1 MAGPL
6 SSEEIEDVV
15 SSVRRL
21 VSNELSP
28 RRLSR
33 DLGADRLLL
42 TPALRVVSEISPL
55 APLVVGEKS
64 ALEPVPDPE
73 PVEVAQTFDDA
84 VELIE
89 AEWEDEIWLGKD
101 TAPLGEVAL
110 GAEEAEVLARPNAS
124 DADAM
129 TEAEAVWIEPQSS
142 APIPLQ
148 PLRARAESLA
158 ARLAAGEVHRPATAE
173 GQQALAEERI
183 ADDPQMQDIAQMP
196 AGSTLPEDA
205 PLDAP
210 ATADPAP
217 EPEVMSDLPEGA
229 SGDETALDAVSA
241 PDTLSQRMPTEIID
255 ADGTPLAVLDEAAL
269 QEIVRQMIR
278 EELQGDLG
286 ERITRN
292 VRKLVRAEI
301 NRALMARDLD

>member
-28 RRLSR
+28 RRVSR
-33 DLGADRLLL
+33 DLGSDRLLL
-42 TPALRVVSEISPL
+42 TPSLRVVSELSPL
-55 APLVVGEKS
+55 APLVLAEEAAVAPPSE
-64 ALEPVPDPE
+64 PE
-73 PVEVAQTFDDA
+73 PAIPETVEAKADDA

-89 AEWEDEIWLGKD
+89 AEWEDEIWVEPEV
-101 TAPLGEVAL
+101 AALGEVAL
-110 GAEEAEVLARPNAS
+110 AAEEAEVLAGGE
-124 DADAM
+124 DADPVLAAATDDLDEASVEDAAG
-129 TEAEAVWIEPQSS
+129 TEEAAVIDDGRPDERLVDEAVAPPVEAPTAEAAEPV
-142 APIPLQ
+142 AED
-148 PLRARAESLA
+148 RAHSVPPQDRAEP
-158 ARLAAGEVHRPATAE
+158 R
-173 GQQALAEERI
+173 
-183 ADDPQMQDIAQMP
+183 MP
-196 AGSTLPEDA
+196 AE
-205 PLDAP
+205 
-210 ATADPAP
+210 
-217 EPEVMSDLPEGA
+217 M
-229 SGDETALDAVSA
+229 
-241 PDTLSQRMPTEIID
+241 ID

-301 NRALMARDLD
+301 NRALIARDLD